1 MINKDS
7 FKKIIDGKQVDI
19 FTLKNKKGM
28 SADITNYGAKIVT
41 LFAPDKNGVTADVVL
56 GFNTLDEWIEK
67 ETYFNAV
74 IGRFANRIKDGR
86 FTLNNTDHQL
96 AVNNGTN
103 HLHGGNSGFN
113 QKVWD
118 VVESTESTLKLH
130 YFSKDGEEN
139 YPGNLD
145 VFVTYAIT
153 DDNALSIHYE
163 ATSDK
168 DTIVGFTNHA
178 YFNLKGEGCGNVR
191 DHILQ
196 VNADHFTQV
205 DESFAPDGVILSVEN
220 HPMDFRTPTLIEKR
234 IDDEFFKAGRGL
246 DNNWVLNK
254 NQQGECVLAATVS
267 VQERAMEVY
276 TTMPGI
282 QVYTGNWVE
291 KNEGKS
297 GNIYDVQH
305 AICLETQ
312 GFPNSPNQPHFPS
325 PILREGEK
333 YDEWCIYKFK

>member
-1 MINKDS
+1 MINRAS
-7 FKKIIDGKQVDI
+7 FKKTIDGKQVDI
-19 FTLKNKKGM
+19 FTLKNKNGM

-41 LFAPDKNGVTADVVL
+41 LFAPDKNGNTADVVL
-56 GFNTLDEWIEK
+56 GFNTLEEWIEK

-74 IGRFANRIKDGR
+74 IGRFANRIKDGK
-86 FTLNNTDHQL
+86 FTLNGKKYQL

-103 HLHGGNSGFN
+103 HLHGGVCGFN

-118 VVESTESTLKLH
+118 IVEHTESSLKLH
-130 YFSKDGEEN
+130 YLSIDGEEN
-139 YPGNLD
+139 YPGNLNI
-145 VFVTYAIT
+145 VVTYAVT

-163 ATSDK
+163 ATSDQ

-178 YFNLKGEGCGNVR
+178 YFNLKGEGNGHVR

-196 VNADHFTQV
+196 INADLFTQV
-205 DESFAPDGVILSVEN
+205 DDSFAPDGVVLSVNN
-220 HPMDFRTPTLIEKR
+220 HPMDFRKPTTIEKR
-234 IDDEFFKAGRGL
+234 IDNEFFKAGRGL

-267 VQERAMEVY
+267 AAERTMEVF
-276 TTMPGI
+276 TTMPGL

-291 KNEGKS
+291 KNIGKS
-297 GNIYDVQH
+297 GNMYDVQH

-325 PILREGEK
+325 PVLHKDEK

>member
-86 FTLNNTDHQL
+86 FTLNNTDYQL

-145 VFVTYAIT
+145 VLVTYAIT

-205 DESFAPDGVILSVEN
+205 DESFAPDGVVLSVEN

-267 VQERAMEVY
+267 AQERAMEVC

>member
-1 MINKDS
+1 MINKAS
-7 FKKIIDGKQVDI
+7 FNKMVGGKQVGI
-19 FTLKNKKGM
+19 FTLKNKNGM

-41 LFAPDKNGVTADVVL
+41 LFAPDKNGNVADVVL
-56 GFNTLDEWIEK
+56 GFNTLDEWLEK

-74 IGRFANRIKDGR
+74 IGRFANRIKDGQ
-86 FTLNNTDHQL
+86 FTLNGKSYQL

-103 HLHGGNSGFN
+103 HLHGGNVGFN
-113 QKVWD
+113 EKVWD
-118 VVESTESTLKLH
+118 VVESTESSLTLH
-130 YFSKDGEEN
+130 YLSVDGEEN
-139 YPGNLD
+139 YPGDLHIT
-145 VFVTYAIT
+145 VTYAIT

-163 ATSDK
+163 ATTSE

-191 DHILQ
+191 DHVLQ
-196 VNADHFTQV
+196 VNADLFTQV
-205 DESFAPDGVILSVEN
+205 DESFAPDGVVLSVDG
-220 HPMDFRTPTLIEKR
+220 HPMDFRIPTVIEER
-234 IDDEFFKAGRGL
+234 IDDPFFAAGRGL

-254 NQQGECVLAATVS
+254 NQQGECTLAATVS
-267 VQERAMEVY
+267 AGDRTMEVY
-276 TTMPGI
+276 TTMPGL

-291 KNEGKS
+291 QNAGKS

-325 PILREGEK
+325 PVLRKGEK
-333 YDEWCIYKFK
+333 YDHWCIYKF

>member
-1 MINKDS
+1 MINRAS
-7 FKKIIDGKQVDI
+7 FKKTIDGKQVDI
-19 FTLKNKKGM
+19 FTLKNKNGM

-41 LFAPDKNGVTADVVL
+41 LFAPDKNGNTADVVL
-56 GFNTLDEWIEK
+56 GFNTLEEWIEK

-74 IGRFANRIKDGR
+74 IGRFANRIKDGK
-86 FTLNNTDHQL
+86 FTLNGKKYQL

-103 HLHGGNSGFN
+103 HLHGGVCGFN

-118 VVESTESTLKLH
+118 IVEHTESSLKLH
-130 YFSKDGEEN
+130 YLSIDGEEN
-139 YPGNLD
+139 YPGNLNI
-145 VFVTYAIT
+145 VVTYAVT

-163 ATSDK
+163 ATSDQ

-178 YFNLKGEGCGNVR
+178 YFNLKGEGNGHVR

-196 VNADHFTQV
+196 INADLFTQV
-205 DESFAPDGVILSVEN
+205 DDSFAPDGVILSVNN
-220 HPMDFRTPTLIEKR
+220 HPMDFRKPTTIEER
-234 IDDEFFKAGRGL
+234 IDNEFFKAGRGL

-267 VQERAMEVY
+267 AAERTMEVF
-276 TTMPGI
+276 TTMPGL

-291 KNEGKS
+291 KNIGKS
-297 GNIYDVQH
+297 GNMYDVQH

-325 PILREGEK
+325 PVLHKDEK

>member
-1 MINKDS
+1 MINKES

-41 LFAPDKNGVTADVVL
+41 LFAPDKDGNIEDVVL
-56 GFNTLDEWIEK
+56 GFNTLEEWIEK

-74 IGRFANRIKDGR
+74 IGRFANRIKDGK
-86 FTLNNTDHQL
+86 FTLNGENFQL

-103 HLHGGNSGFN
+103 HLHGGDSGFN
-113 QKVWD
+113 QKIWD
-118 VVESTESTLKLH
+118 VVEHSESMLKLH
-130 YFSKDGEEN
+130 YLSIDGEEN

-145 VFVTYAIT
+145 VFVTYTIT

-163 ATSDK
+163 ATTDK

-178 YFNLKGEGCGNVR
+178 YFNLKGEGNGNVR

-196 VNADHFTQV
+196 VNSDLFTQV
-205 DESFAPDGVILSVEN
+205 DESFAPDGVVLSVDN
-220 HPMDFRTPTLIEKR
+220 HPMDFRTATVIEER
-234 IDDEFFKAGRGL
+234 IDDDFFKAGRGL

-254 NQQGECVLAATVS
+254 NQQGECSLAAVVS
-267 VQERAMEVY
+267 AQNRTMEVY
-276 TTMPGI
+276 TTMPGL

-291 KNEGKS
+291 KNTGKR

-325 PILREGEK
+325 PILRAGSK
-333 YDEWCIYKFK
+333 YDEWCIYKF

>member
-1 MINKDS
+1 MINKES

-41 LFAPDKNGVTADVVL
+41 LFAPDKNGNMADVIL

-67 ETYFNAV
+67 ETYFNAI
-74 IGRFANRIKDGR
+74 IGRFANRIKDGK
-86 FTLNNTDHQL
+86 FTLNGKNYQL

-113 QKVWD
+113 QKIWD
-118 VVESTESTLKLH
+118 VVEVSESSLKLH
-130 YFSKDGEEN
+130 YLSKDGEEN
-139 YPGNLD
+139 YPGDLD

-163 ATSDK
+163 ATTNK

-196 VNADHFTQV
+196 VNANLFTQV
-205 DESFAPDGVILSVEN
+205 DESFAPNGVILSVES
-220 HPMDFRTPTLIEKR
+220 HPMDFRTATVIEER
-234 IDDEFFKAGRGL
+234 IDNEFFKAGRGL
-246 DNNWVLNK
+246 DNNWILNK
-254 NQQGECVLAATVS
+254 KQQGECSLAAIVS
-267 VQERAMEVY
+267 AKNRTMEVY
-276 TTMPGI
+276 TTMPGL

-291 KNEGKS
+291 KNVGKS

-325 PILREGEK
+325 PILRADSK
-333 YDEWCIYKFK
+333 YDEWCIYKFI

>member
-1 MINKDS
+1 MINRAS
-7 FKKIIDGKQVDI
+7 FKKTIDGKQVDI
-19 FTLKNKKGM
+19 FTLKNKNGM

-41 LFAPDKNGVTADVVL
+41 LFAPDKNGNTVDVVL
-56 GFNTLDEWIEK
+56 GFNTLEEWIEK

-74 IGRFANRIKDGR
+74 IGRFANRIKDGK
-86 FTLNNTDHQL
+86 FTLNGKKYQL

-103 HLHGGNSGFN
+103 HLHGGVCGFN

-118 VVESTESTLKLH
+118 IVEHTESSLKLH
-130 YFSKDGEEN
+130 YLSIDGEEN
-139 YPGNLD
+139 YPGNLNI
-145 VFVTYAIT
+145 VVTYAVT

-163 ATSDK
+163 ATSDQ

-178 YFNLKGEGCGNVR
+178 YFNLKGEGNGHVR

-196 VNADHFTQV
+196 INADLFTQV
-205 DESFAPDGVILSVEN
+205 DDSFAPDGVILSVNN
-220 HPMDFRTPTLIEKR
+220 HPMDFRKPTTIEER
-234 IDDEFFKAGRGL
+234 IDNEFFKAGRGL

-267 VQERAMEVY
+267 AAERTMEVF
-276 TTMPGI
+276 TTMPGL

-291 KNEGKS
+291 KNIGKS
-297 GNIYDVQH
+297 GNMYDVQH

-325 PILREGEK
+325 PVLHKDEK

>member
-220 HPMDFRTPTLIEKR
+220 HPMDFRTPTLIEER